1 MRGTLCH
8 YVTSPPARGGSNRL
22 FGGDWLVIDDPIR
35 FRAAIDAIDAANA
48 DDPFRLEVGGRA
60 LPKEQTHA
68 EMMTRWVRALDP
80 EVSEA
85 LLLAARAHH
94 IRRWMV
100 PRSSFPAGRSGY
112 LRWRRALHSVH
123 AELTAAILEEC
134 GYPRR
139 SVERVAALVSKA
151 ELLQAGDAEAQTL
164 EDALSLVFFETQ
176 LEPLLDDLDDRQLR
190 RALGRTW
197 RKMSANGQSAARRLA
212 LSKRAVAT
220 LTRLVDGFADV

>member
-1 MRGTLCH
+1 MGFGETELSRAGTGRYAERDSESCAL
-8 YVTSPPARGGSNRL
+8 
-22 FGGDWLVIDDPIR
+22 IDSSR
-35 FRAAIDAIDAANA
+35 FDQAIAAIDVANA
-48 DDPFRLEVGGRA
+48 DDPFTLTIEGES

-68 EMMTRWVRALDP
+68 EMMTRWVRELDP
-80 EVSEA
+80 DASEE

-94 IRRWMV
+94 IRRWMI
-100 PRSSFPAGRSGY
+100 PRSTFPPGRSAY

-139 SVERVAALVSKA
+139 SVERVAALVAKA
-151 ELLQAGDAEAQTL
+151 DLLQAGDPDAQTL
-164 EDALSLVFFETQ
+164 EDALSLVFFDTQ

-197 RKMSANGQSAARRLA
+197 RKMSPNGQAAARQLA
-212 LSKRAVAT
+212 LSERAVET
-220 LTRLVDGFADV
+220 LSRLVDGFSDE